1 MNRDKDIVEKLGGCW
16 HEFNIGVAGY
26 HYCIH
31 CKVMSI
37 YDFIANPDFTSDAGK
52 IQLLRKLMESKDWH
66 HFIGLISNDWNGP
79 NGIIIDNFLSRYIAD
94 PIRLHPGKLRDAV
107 WEWLYRKWLYRK
119 GK

>member
-52 IQLLRKLMESKDWH
+52 IQLLRMMSKREDWYLFVH
-66 HFIGLISNDWNGP
+66 KIGKYNSGHFYSDYVEIDYIIGQT
-79 NGIIIDNFLSRYIAD
+79 
-94 PIRLHPGKLRDAV
+94 GKLRDAA
-107 WEWLYRKWLYRK
+107 WKWLK
-119 GK
+119 EVT